1 MSAVPAR
8 TPALAPIPRKSR
20 TMRKLSLV
28 KPMMKPI
35 VSPIAQAIPVGV
47 PQGRASSRTF
57 LFVIIGMIISG
68 MMTLLYVNTLAAQAS
83 FQKHALQIQLS
94 QMTAEEQRIASTVAA
109 GESPGNLII
118 TAQNMGMVPAQ
129 TPVFL
134 RLSDREILGKPVVA
148 VAPAVPVA
156 PVAPAAPV
164 VPVAQ

>member
-28 KPMMKPI
+28 KPIVKPI

-57 LFVIIGMIISG
+57 LFVIIGMIVSG
-68 MMTLLYVNTLAAQAS
+68 MMMLLYVNTLAAQAS
-83 FQKHALQIQLS
+83 FQKQALQIELS
-94 QMTAEEQRIASTVAA
+94 QMTAEEQTIASAVAT
-109 GESPGNLII
+109 GESPASLLV
-118 TAQNMGMVPAQ
+118 TAQTMGMVPAE

-148 VAPAVPVA
+148 SASAS
-156 PVAPAAPV
+156 
-164 VPVAQ
+164 Q

>member
-1 MSAVPAR
+1 
-8 TPALAPIPRKSR
+8 
-20 TMRKLSLV
+20 
-28 KPMMKPI
+28 
-35 VSPIAQAIPVGV
+35 
-47 PQGRASSRTF
+47 
-57 LFVIIGMIISG
+57 VIIGMIISG

-156 PVAPAAPV
+156 PVVPAAPV